1 MVEAAMG
8 VVGVEMAEA
17 TGRVEEPAT
26 AAAAPALLAALV
38 MALGVPGLEVLV
50 MEAVETVMEPA
61 IAAVLP
67 MPPLLRLMP
76 PLPLRLMPLPLTQ
89 RLRLLLTLPPLMR
102 LPPMRPP
109 WIIRP
114 STILP

>member
-1 MVEAAMG
+1 MG
-8 VVGVEMAEA
+8 VGGVEMAEA
-17 TGRVEEPAT
+17 PGRVEEPAT

-76 PLPLRLMPLPLTQ
+76 PLPLRLMPLPLTPLPLTQ

>member
-8 VVGVEMAEA
+8 VVGVEMEEA
-17 TGRVEEPAT
+17 PGRVEEPAT
-26 AAAAPALLAALV
+26 AAAAP
-38 MALGVPGLEVLV
+38 
-50 MEAVETVMEPA
+50 
-61 IAAVLP
+61 P

-76 PLPLRLMPLPLTQ
+76 LPLMLLPLTQ
-89 RLRLLLTLPPLMR
+89 RLRLTLPPLMR
-102 LPPMRPP
+102 LPPIRLP